1 MGACAERGIAISF
14 LDRHGRFLAKVT
26 GPISGNVLLRR
37 AQYRDADD
45 PQLRLEIA
53 RSVVL
58 GKLANS
64 RTVLLRAARDH
75 GDKGGEVPLREAAGH
90 LDRCLD
96 EARSTGD
103 LESLRGL
110 EGTAAKVY
118 FEVLDHAI
126 TAQKD
131 AFYMRERTR
140 RPPLDNMNALLS
152 FLYTILAHDA
162 SSALETVGLDP
173 QVGFLHS
180 DRSGR
185 PGLALDVM
193 EEFRAF
199 LIDRLA
205 LSLVNLRQV
214 QSSGFTRVE
223 SGAVVMN
230 DETRK
235 AVLIAYQKRKQEEL
249 WHPFL
254 EESLAIGLFV
264 HAQAQLM
271 ARHIRGELD
280 AYPPFIWR

>member
-1 MGACAERGIAISF
+1 
-14 LDRHGRFLAKVT
+14 
-26 GPISGNVLLRR
+26 
-37 AQYRDADD
+37 
-45 PQLRLEIA
+45 
-53 RSVVL
+53 
-58 GKLANS
+58 
-64 RTVLLRAARDH
+64 
-75 GDKGGEVPLREAAGH
+75 
-90 LDRCLD
+90 
-96 EARSTGD
+96 
-103 LESLRGL
+103 
-110 EGTAAKVY
+110 
-118 FEVLDHAI
+118 
-126 TAQKD
+126 
-131 AFYMRERTR
+131 
-140 RPPLDNMNALLS
+140 LLS